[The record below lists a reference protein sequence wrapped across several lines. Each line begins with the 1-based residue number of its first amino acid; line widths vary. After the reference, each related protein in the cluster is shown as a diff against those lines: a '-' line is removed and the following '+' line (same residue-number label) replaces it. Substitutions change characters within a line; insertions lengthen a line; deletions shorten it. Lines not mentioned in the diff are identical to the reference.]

1 MEASKIIHCTQ
12 FQPSDAFSEISKP
25 QQTQLL
31 VRSALLA
38 EESVVGQSLLLTS
51 KTSKVI
57 QAVVRHPG
65 FDLFFAVIV
74 FLNAIF
80 MGIEVQSSIDGDW
93 LPPQL
98 PQVVN
103 YVPWCPMLP
112 AATKNFA
119 LRFLRKLLQKNVAT
133 WFWAMSPTN
142 DFGHSAVRQP
152 CRLQHFCTIPRSLQH
167 CSHWN

>member
-1 MEASKIIHCTQ
+1 MHPVSTFRCLFGNIQATT
-12 FQPSDAFSEISKP
+12 DATFS
-25 QQTQLL
+25 Q
-31 VRSALLA
+31 VCLLA

-133 WFWAMSPTN
+133 WFGQCHLLMIL
-142 DFGHSAVRQP
+142 V
-152 CRLQHFCTIPRSLQH
+152 IPQ
-167 CSHWN
+167 

>member
-1 MEASKIIHCTQ
+1 MHPAS
-12 FQPSDAFSEISKP
+12 AFRCLSEISKL
-25 QQTQLL
+25 QQNQFL
-31 VRSALLA
+31 AKFAFLA
-38 EESVVGQSLLLTS
+38 EESAMGQSLLVTR
-51 KTSKVI
+51 KTSKAI
-57 QAVVRHPG
+57 QAVVQHPA
-65 FDLFFAVIV
+65 FDLFFAAIV

-112 AATKNFA
+112 SATKNI
-119 LRFLRKLLQKNVAT
+119 FLRSLRKPLQKNILADNRPRG
-133 WFWAMSPTN
+133 FWQCHLVMILRC
-142 DFGHSAVRQP
+142 AVKQP
-152 CRLQHFCTIPRSLQH
+152 CRLQPCCTNPRSLQH